1 MFHDKYERPQYR
13 NLPNENDGTRLYWH
27 LVKWGQEGRD
37 YLSFLGHL
45 PPPKKTMGGTFDFWA
60 AQFLQKNS
68 DLWPALGRKT
78 SGATCSTI
86 FSSLSFKHCNDFE
99 FQAVSEQLPSK
110 AKNADICLIWYVPIT
125 KVLAHDSCDWLF
137 TRPRNIWRRGK
148 WKMRKIF
155 GEGMYLVCQTP
166 SKAQL
171 SLVQLSTAVYSC
183 WISLIIFST

>member
-1 MFHDKYERPQYR
+1 MGTGREGPLKFPGTFAAAEKNNGGDIWLLSRAVPAKKQRFMAGAWEKNIQGHLLDHFLFFELQTLHWSEFQPVSDQ
-13 NLPNENDGTRLYWH
+13 LPN
-27 LVKWGQEGRD
+27 
-37 YLSFLGHL
+37 
-45 PPPKKTMGGTFDFWA
+45 
-60 AQFLQKNS
+60 
-68 DLWPALGRKT
+68 
-78 SGATCSTI
+78 
-86 FSSLSFKHCNDFE
+86 
-99 FQAVSEQLPSK
+99 K
-110 AKNADICLIWYVPIT
+110 AKNADLCLIWYFPIT

-183 WISLIIFST
+183 WISLIIFSTSSIHVEQRRQNITKKTGIGQCLHELQL